1 MTTARA
7 RIVVA
12 INPEASFGTRRD
24 VGPRTVE
31 ALEAAGYDAVPL
43 MQPNME
49 LLRREVSSAVD
60 SGADALVV
68 VGGDGMVSLG
78 VNIVADTTT
87 PLGIVPNGTGND
99 AARGLGIQL
108 DDMDVAIASLIAALE
123 REPRTID
130 VGRVRQGG
138 LSTWFVGV
146 LSAGFDSLVNERA
159 NRMSRPRGKSR
170 YTIAML
176 RELATFKP
184 LEYTVTADGNTT
196 TTRAMLIAVANN
208 QSIGGGMRIAPDAK
222 LDDGLLDLFVVTP
235 MSKFAFVRVFPKV
248 FSGTHTSI
256 EQVRLSR
263 VRSVRLESSTA
274 VAYADGE
281 RIGALPVDVEVV
293 PGALRVLA

>member
-24 VGPRTVE
+24 VGPRAVE
-31 ALEAAGYDAVPL
+31 ALRAAGYDAVPL

-49 LLRREVSSAVD
+49 LLRQEVLSAVE

-99 AARGLGIQL
+99 AARGLGIPL
-108 DDMDVAIASLIAALE
+108 DDMDAAIASLVAALD
-123 REPRTID
+123 REPRPID

-176 RELATFKP
+176 RELITFKP
-184 LEYTVTADGNTT
+184 LEYIVTADGNTT

-208 QSIGGGMRIAPDAK
+208 QSIGGGMRIAPDAL
-222 LDDGLLDLFVVTP
+222 LDDGLLDLFIVTP

-256 EQVRLSR
+256 EQVQLSR

>member
-24 VGPRTVE
+24 VGPRVVD

-43 MQPNME
+43 VQPNME
-49 LLRREVSSAVD
+49 LLRREVASAVE
-60 SGADALVV
+60 SGTDALVV

-87 PLGIVPNGTGND
+87 PLGIVPSGTGND
-99 AARGLGIQL
+99 AARGLGIPL
-108 DDMDVAIASLIAALE
+108 DDVDAAIASLIAALE
-123 REPRTID
+123 RAPRAVD
-130 VGRVRQGG
+130 LGRVRQGG
-138 LSTWFVGV
+138 LSTWFLGV

-176 RELATFKP
+176 RELVTFKP
-184 LEYTVTADGNTT
+184 LEYTVTADGNMTM
-196 TTRAMLIAVANN
+196 TRAMLIAVANN
-208 QSIGGGMRIAPDAK
+208 QSIGGGMLVAPDAQ

-248 FSGTHTSI
+248 FSGTHTSL
-256 EQVRLSR
+256 EQVHLSR
-263 VRSVRLESSTA
+263 VRSVRLEASGA

-293 PGALRVLA
+293 PAALRVLA

>member
-12 INPEASFGTRRD
+12 INPQASFGTRRD
-24 VGPRTVE
+24 VGPRAVE
-31 ALEAAGYDAVPL
+31 ALEAAGYEVVPL

-49 LLRREVSSAVD
+49 LLRREVSSAVE

-78 VNIVADTTT
+78 VNIVADTMT

-99 AARGLGIQL
+99 AARGLGISL
-108 DDMDVAIASLIAALE
+108 DDMDAAIASLIAALE
-123 REPRTID
+123 RGPRTID

-176 RELATFKP
+176 RELVTFKP
-184 LEYTVTADGNTT
+184 REYVVTADGNTT

-208 QSIGGGMRIAPDAK
+208 QSIGGGMRIAPGAV
-222 LDDGLLDLFVVTP
+222 LDDGLLDLFIVTP
-235 MSKFAFVRVFPKV
+235 MSKFAFIRVFPKV

-256 EQVRLSR
+256 EQVHLST
-263 VRSVRLESSTA
+263 VRSVRLESPAA